1 MPEGESFAI
10 ATQQAHATGH
20 SPKGYGTA
28 EGRHEAKEK
37 YTTPGDDEQK
47 ASPKSKTAGI
57 TTPFSS
63 ALVGGFFDE
72 LEKIAGLL
80 PMPENSLSEIKTPS
94 PKPASTNPL
103 KKTISAYS
111 QPKTLAPTSPSAG
124 AQPTSGAPAV
134 RT

>member
-1 MPEGESFAI
+1 MPESESFAI
-10 ATQQAHATGH
+10 ATQQSHATGH

-47 ASPKSKTAGI
+47 ASGKSKT
-57 TTPFSS
+57 SS
-63 ALVGGFFDE
+63 IFVPALLGGFCDE
-72 LEKIAGLL
+72 IQKIAGLL

-94 PKPASTNPL
+94 PKPSSSNPL
-103 KKTISAYS
+103 KKSITAYS
-111 QPKTLAPTSPSAG
+111 QPKSLAPTSPSAG